1 MAVTETPFKLSKKSE
16 VMTNRLRI
24 AVQKKGRLADDS
36 FALLKKCGL
45 RFAIRGGGLLARV
58 KNMPVDLLLV
68 RDDDIPSFVA
78 NNAADI
84 GIVGENVLV
93 EEQLVAKDK
102 LNAEISM
109 RLGFSRCRLSL
120 ASPDGGVVKA
130 TSDLNGTRIA
140 TTYPGVLGRFLDE
153 KGIEA
158 KSVEMKGAV
167 ELAPSIG
174 IAESICD
181 LVSSGA
187 TLEAN
192 GLTAFE
198 TILES
203 EAVLIQSDR
212 TLDDAKQALLSK
224 LMRRIDGVIKSSE
237 TKYIMLNAP
246 KDKVDAISALL
257 PGSDSP
263 TIIPL
268 AGSENL
274 VALQAVCT
282 ENIFWETLEDLKA
295 LGARAILV
303 LPIEKM
309 MS

>member
-1 MAVTETPFKLSKKSE
+1 
-16 VMTNRLRI
+16 MTQRLRI
-24 AVQKKGRLADDS
+24 ALQKKGRLADDS
-36 FALLKKCGL
+36 YALLKKCGL

-58 KNMPVDLLLV
+58 KNMPIDLLLV

-78 NNAADI
+78 NDAADI

-93 EEQLVAKDK
+93 EEQLSSQTELDAK
-102 LNAEISM
+102 AAM
-109 RLGFSRCRLSL
+109 RLGFSRCKLCL
-120 ASPDGGVVKA
+120 AASEASGISTA
-130 TSDLNGTRIA
+130 TNLQNTMIA
-140 TTYPGVLGRFLDE
+140 TTYPGVLGRYLQDNN
-153 KGIEA
+153 IAA
-158 KSVEMKGAV
+158 KMVEMKGAV

-174 IAESICD
+174 IAQSICD

-192 GLTAFE
+192 GLKAFE

-203 EAVLIQSDR
+203 EAVLITSGR
-212 TLDDAKQALLSK
+212 TLGAEKQAILDK
-224 LMRRIDGVIKSSE
+224 LMSRIDGVIKSSE
-237 TKYIMLNAP
+237 TKYIMMNAP
-246 KDKVDAISALL
+246 KDKLDAITALL
-257 PGSDSP
+257 PGADAP
-263 TIIPL
+263 TIMPL
-268 AGSENL
+268 AGNDDL

-282 ENIFWETLEDLKA
+282 ENVFWETLEDLKA

>member
-1 MAVTETPFKLSKKSE
+1 
-16 VMTNRLRI
+16 MTQRLRI
-24 AVQKKGRLADDS
+24 ALQKKGRLADDS
-36 FALLKKCGL
+36 YALLKKCGL
-45 RFAIRGGGLLARV
+45 KFAIRGGGLLARV

-93 EEQLVAKDK
+93 EEQLSSRTELDA
-102 LNAEISM
+102 AIAM
-109 RLGFSRCRLSL
+109 RLGFSRCKLCL
-120 ASPDGGVVKA
+120 AAANTSGIESPQ
-130 TSDLNGTRIA
+130 DLTDTTIA
-140 TTYPGVLGRFLDE
+140 TTYPGVLKQYLKDKE
-153 KGIEA
+153 ITA
-158 KSVEMKGAV
+158 QTVEMKGAV

-203 EAVLIQSDR
+203 EAVLITSGRDIGQE
-212 TLDDAKQALLSK
+212 KQAILDK
-224 LMRRIDGVIKSSE
+224 LMRRIDGVIKSTE
-237 TKYIMLNAP
+237 TKYIMMNAP
-246 KDKVDAISALL
+246 KNKLDAITALL
-257 PGSDSP
+257 PGADAP
-263 TIIPL
+263 TIMPL
-268 AGSENL
+268 AGNDDL
-274 VALQAVCT
+274 VAVQAVCT

>member
-1 MAVTETPFKLSKKSE
+1 
-16 VMTNRLRI
+16 MTQRLRI
-24 AVQKKGRLADDS
+24 ALQKKGRLADDS
-36 FALLKKCGL
+36 YALLRKCGL
-45 RFAIRGGGLLARV
+45 RFSIRSGGLLARV

-68 RDDDIPSFVA
+68 RDDDIPSFVSNDA
-78 NNAADI
+78 SDI

-93 EEQLVAKDK
+93 EEQYTHEEDLDARI
-102 LNAEISM
+102 AM
-109 RLGFSRCRLSL
+109 RLGFSRCKLCL
-120 ASPDGGVVKA
+120 AAPMNGPVKSA
-130 TSDLNGTRIA
+130 KDLENTRIA
-140 TTYPGVLGRFLDE
+140 TTYPGVLDAFLN
-153 KGIEA
+153 KNNIIA
-158 KSVEMKGAV
+158 RSVDMKGAV

-203 EAVLIQSDR
+203 EAVLITSSR
-212 TLDDAKQALLSK
+212 TLSPEKQAILDK
-224 LMRRIDGVIKSSE
+224 LMSRIDGVIKSAE
-237 TKYIMLNAP
+237 TKYIMMNAP
-246 KDKVDAISALL
+246 KDRVDAITELL
-257 PGSDSP
+257 PGADAP
-263 TIIPL
+263 TVMPL
-268 AGSENL
+268 AGSDDL

-282 ENIFWETLEDLKA
+282 ENIFWETLEDLKV

>member
-1 MAVTETPFKLSKKSE
+1 MTE
-16 VMTNRLRI
+16 RLRI
-24 AVQKKGRLADDS
+24 ALQKKGRLADDS

-58 KNMPVDLLLV
+58 KNMPIDLLLV

-78 NNAADI
+78 NDAADI

-93 EEQLVAKDK
+93 EEQLVSKTRLDAD
-102 LNAEISM
+102 ITM
-109 RLGFSRCRLSL
+109 RLGFSRCKLCL
-120 ASPDGGVVKA
+120 AASD
-130 TSDLNGTRIA
+130 TSGITKSADLAGTRIA
-140 TTYPGVLGRFLDE
+140 TTYPGVLGRFLKE
-153 KGIEA
+153 QGIDA

-198 TILES
+198 TILKS
-203 EAVLIQSDR
+203 EAVLIQSGR
-212 TLDDAKQALLSK
+212 NLSSEKQALLDK
-224 LMRRIDGVIKSSE
+224 LMRRIDGVIKSAE

-246 KDKVDAISALL
+246 KDKVAAITELL
-257 PGSDSP
+257 PGSDAP

-268 AGSENL
+268 AGSDDL

>member
-1 MAVTETPFKLSKKSE
+1 MTE
-16 VMTNRLRI
+16 RLRI
-24 AVQKKGRLADDS
+24 ALQKKGRLAEDS
-36 FALLKKCGL
+36 FKLLRKCGL
-45 RFAIRGGGLLARV
+45 RFTIRGDGLLARV
-58 KNMPVDLLLV
+58 KNMPIDLLLV

-93 EEQLVAKDK
+93 EEQLVSNDK
-102 LNAEISM
+102 LDANIKM
-109 RLGFSRCRLSL
+109 RLGFSKCKLCL
-120 ASPDGGVVKA
+120 ASPENNELDNIIKL
-130 TSDLNGTRIA
+130 SNTRIA
-140 TTYPGVLGRFLDE
+140 TSYPGVLKKFLDE
-153 KGIEA
+153 EKIKA
-158 KSVEMKGAV
+158 KLVEMKGAV

-174 IAESICD
+174 IADSICD

-192 GLTAFE
+192 GLKVFR
-198 TILES
+198 TILKS
-203 EAVLIQSDR
+203 EAVLIQSKR
-212 TLDDAKQALLSK
+212 SLSAEKGILLK
-224 LMRRIDGVIKSSE
+224 KVFRRIDGVIKSSE
-237 TKYIMLNAP
+237 TKYVMLNAP
-246 KDKVDAISALL
+246 REKVDEITELL

-263 TIIPL
+263 TIVPL
-268 AGSENL
+268 AGSDNL

-282 ENIFWETLEDLKA
+282 EKILWENLEELKL

>member
-1 MAVTETPFKLSKKSE
+1 MSD
-16 VMTNRLRI
+16 RLRI
-24 AVQKKGRLADDS
+24 ALQKKGRLAEDS

-45 RFAIRGGGLLARV
+45 RFSIRGGGLLARV
-58 KNMPVDLLLV
+58 KNMPIDLLLV

-78 NNAADI
+78 NDAADI

-93 EEQLVAKDK
+93 EEQLTAKSK
-102 LNAEISM
+102 LDANIAM
-109 RLGFSRCRLSL
+109 RLGFSRCKLCL
-120 ASPDGGVVKA
+120 AASETGPVQTPK
-130 TSDLNGTRIA
+130 DLNGTRIA
-140 TTYPGVLGRFLDE
+140 TTYPGVTARYL
-153 KGIEA
+153 KNSGIDA
-158 KSVEMKGAV
+158 ALVEMKGAV

-192 GLTAFE
+192 GLAAFE
-198 TILES
+198 TILDS
-203 EAVLIQSDR
+203 EAVLIRSER
-212 TLDDAKQALLSK
+212 ELSPERADILTK
-224 LMRRIDGVIKSSE
+224 LMNRIDGCLKSAE

-246 KDKVDAISALL
+246 KDAVAKITSLL
-257 PGSDSP
+257 PGSDAP
-263 TIIPL
+263 TIMPL
-268 AGSENL
+268 AGQDDL
-274 VALQAVCT
+274 VAIQAVCT
-282 ENIFWETLEDLKA
+282 ENVFWETLEGLKA

>member
-1 MAVTETPFKLSKKSE
+1 MTE
-16 VMTNRLRI
+16 RLRI
-24 AVQKKGRLADDS
+24 ALQKKGRLADDS

-58 KNMPVDLLLV
+58 KNMPIDLLLV

-78 NNAADI
+78 NDAADI

-93 EEQLVAKDK
+93 EEQLTSAKK
-102 LNAEISM
+102 LDAEITM
-109 RLGFSRCRLSL
+109 RLGFSRCKLCL
-120 ASPDGGVVKA
+120 AASDKSNIRNA
-130 TSDLNGTRIA
+130 SDLKNTKIA
-140 TTYPGVLGRFLDE
+140 TTYPGVLAQFLKD
-153 KGIEA
+153 KGITA
-158 KSVEMKGAV
+158 KAVEMKGAV

-203 EAVLIQSDR
+203 EAVLIQSGR
-212 TLDDAKQALLSK
+212 KLSNEKQALLSK
-224 LMRRIDGVIKSSE
+224 LMSRIDGVIKSSE

-246 KDKVDAISALL
+246 KTQVDAITKIL

-268 AGSENL
+268 AGSDDL

>member
-1 MAVTETPFKLSKKSE
+1 
-16 VMTNRLRI
+16 MTDRLRI
-24 AVQKKGRLADDS
+24 ALQKKGRLADDS

-58 KNMPVDLLLV
+58 KNMPIDLLLV

-78 NNAADI
+78 NDAADI

-93 EEQLVAKDK
+93 EEQLVAKDP
-102 LNAEISM
+102 LDAEITM
-109 RLGFSRCRLSL
+109 RLGFSRCKLSL
-120 ASPDGGVVKA
+120 AAPDNSPIKNA
-130 TSDLNGTRIA
+130 SNLNGTRIA
-140 TTYPGVLGRFLDE
+140 TTYPGVLGRFLKDQD
-153 KGIEA
+153 IDA
-158 KSVEMKGAV
+158 KAVEMKGAV

-203 EAVLIQSDR
+203 EAVLIQSGR
-212 TLDDAKQALLSK
+212 ALSDDKQALLAK

-246 KDKVDAISALL
+246 KGQVEAITALL
-257 PGSDSP
+257 PGSDAP

-268 AGSENL
+268 AGSDDL

-282 ENIFWETLEDLKA
+282 ENIFWETLEDLKT

>member
-1 MAVTETPFKLSKKSE
+1 MTEQ
-16 VMTNRLRI
+16 RLRI
-24 AVQKKGRLADDS
+24 ALQKKGRLADDS
-36 FALLKKCGL
+36 YALLKKCGL
-45 RFAIRGGGLLARV
+45 KFSVRSGGLLARV
-58 KNMPVDLLLV
+58 KNMPVDLLLL

-78 NNAADI
+78 NDAADI

-93 EEQLVAKDK
+93 EEQLSSKTELDAVIA
-102 LNAEISM
+102 M
-109 RLGFSRCRLSL
+109 RLGFSRCKLCL
-120 ASPDGGVVKA
+120 AASESGPIK
-130 TSDLNGTRIA
+130 TPSDLEGTRIA
-140 TTYPGVLGRFLDE
+140 TTYPGVLGQYLVDR
-153 KGIEA
+153 GISA

-198 TILES
+198 TILNS
-203 EAVLIQSDR
+203 EAVLINSGR
-212 TLDDAKQALLSK
+212 ALSSEKQDIYDK
-224 LMRRIDGVIKSSE
+224 LASRIDGVIKSTE
-237 TKYIMLNAP
+237 TKYIMMNAP
-246 KDKVDAISALL
+246 KDKVDAITALL
-257 PGSDSP
+257 PGADAP
-263 TIIPL
+263 TIMPL
-268 AGSENL
+268 AGKDDL

-309 MS
+309 MA

>member
-1 MAVTETPFKLSKKSE
+1 MTE
-16 VMTNRLRI
+16 RLRI
-24 AVQKKGRLADDS
+24 ALQKKGRLAETS
-36 FALLKKCGL
+36 FNLLRKCGL
-45 RFAIRGGGLLARV
+45 NFAVRGGGLLARV
-58 KNMPVDLLLV
+58 KNMPIDLLLV

-93 EEQLVAKDK
+93 EEQLVSNIELDA
-102 LNAEISM
+102 NIIM
-109 RLGFSRCRLSL
+109 RLGFSKCKLCL
-120 ASPDGGVVKA
+120 ASPDGKPFD
-130 TSDLNGTRIA
+130 SIKSLKNTRIA
-140 TTYPGVLGRFLDE
+140 TTYPGVLRKFLFKEDI
-153 KGIEA
+153 KA
-158 KSVEMKGAV
+158 TLVEMKGAV

-174 IAESICD
+174 IADSICD

-192 GLTAFE
+192 GLKVFK
-198 TILES
+198 TILDS
-203 EAVLIQSDR
+203 EAVLIQSKR
-212 TLDDAKQALLSK
+212 SLTPKKELLLK
-224 LMRRIDGVIKSSE
+224 KVLRRIDGVIKSAE
-237 TKYIMLNAP
+237 TKYVMLNAP
-246 KDKVDAISALL
+246 REKVDKITELL

-263 TIIPL
+263 TIVPL
-268 AGSENL
+268 AGSDNL

-282 ENIFWETLEDLKA
+282 EKILWENLEDLKS

>member
-1 MAVTETPFKLSKKSE
+1 MTEQ
-16 VMTNRLRI
+16 RLRI
-24 AVQKKGRLADDS
+24 ALQKKGRLADDS
-36 FALLKKCGL
+36 YALLKKCGL

-58 KNMPVDLLLV
+58 NNMPIDLLLV

-78 NNAADI
+78 TGAADI

-93 EEQLVAKDK
+93 EEQLSAKSPLD
-102 LNAEISM
+102 ATIDM
-109 RLGFSRCRLSL
+109 RLGFSRCKLCLAASDKSGITAAKQLS
-120 ASPDGGVVKA
+120 
-130 TSDLNGTRIA
+130 GTTIA
-140 TTYPGVLGRFLDE
+140 TTYPGVLGQYLAE
-153 KGIEA
+153 KNIKA
-158 KSVEMKGAV
+158 KMVEMKGAV

-203 EAVLIQSDR
+203 EAVLISSGREMAEAKTKVYAKLQS
-212 TLDDAKQALLSK
+212 
-224 LMRRIDGVIKSSE
+224 RIDGVLKSTE

-246 KDKVDAISALL
+246 KSAVDAITNIL
-257 PGSDSP
+257 PGSDAP

-268 AGSENL
+268 TNDL

-282 ENIFWETLEDLKA
+282 ENVFWETLEDLKA
-295 LGARAILV
+295 LGARSILV

-309 MS
+309 MA

>member
-1 MAVTETPFKLSKKSE
+1 MTE
-16 VMTNRLRI
+16 RLRI
-24 AVQKKGRLADDS
+24 ALQKKGRLADDS

-58 KNMPVDLLLV
+58 KNMPIDLLLV

-78 NNAADI
+78 NDAADI

-93 EEQLVAKDK
+93 EEQLVSKEK
-102 LNAEISM
+102 LDAEITM
-109 RLGFSRCRLSL
+109 RLGFSRCKLCL
-120 ASPDGGVVKA
+120 AASD
-130 TSDLNGTRIA
+130 TSGITKSADLAGTRVA
-140 TTYPGVLGRFLDE
+140 TTYPGVLGRFLKE
-153 KGIEA
+153 QGIDA

-198 TILES
+198 TILDS
-203 EAVLIQSDR
+203 EAVLIQSGR
-212 TLDDAKQALLSK
+212 NLSAEKQALLDK
-224 LMRRIDGVIKSSE
+224 LMRRIDGVIKSAE

-246 KDKVDAISALL
+246 TDKVSAITELL
-257 PGSDSP
+257 PGSDAP

-268 AGSENL
+268 AGSDDL

>member
-1 MAVTETPFKLSKKSE
+1 MTE
-16 VMTNRLRI
+16 RLRI
-24 AVQKKGRLADDS
+24 ALQKKGRLADDS

-58 KNMPVDLLLV
+58 KNMPIDLLLV

-78 NNAADI
+78 NDAADI

-93 EEQLVAKDK
+93 EEQLVSKTRLDAD
-102 LNAEISM
+102 ITM
-109 RLGFSRCRLSL
+109 RLGFSRCKLCL
-120 ASPDGGVVKA
+120 AASD
-130 TSDLNGTRIA
+130 TSGIIKSADLVGTRIA
-140 TTYPGVLGRFLDE
+140 TTYPGVLGRFLKE
-153 KGIEA
+153 QGIDA

-198 TILES
+198 TILKS
-203 EAVLIQSDR
+203 EAVLIQSGR
-212 TLDDAKQALLSK
+212 NLSSEKQALLDK
-224 LMRRIDGVIKSSE
+224 LMRRIDGVIKSAE

-246 KDKVDAISALL
+246 KDKVAAITELL
-257 PGSDSP
+257 PGSDAP

-268 AGSENL
+268 AGSDNL

>member
-1 MAVTETPFKLSKKSE
+1 MTE
-16 VMTNRLRI
+16 RLRI
-24 AVQKKGRLADDS
+24 ALQKKGRLADDS

-58 KNMPVDLLLV
+58 KNMPIDLLLV

-78 NNAADI
+78 NDAADI

-93 EEQLVAKDK
+93 EEQLVSPSK
-102 LNAEISM
+102 LDAEITM
-109 RLGFSRCRLSL
+109 RLGFSRCKLCLAASDSSGITKSSELS
-120 ASPDGGVVKA
+120 
-130 TSDLNGTRIA
+130 GTRIA
-140 TTYPGVLGRFLDE
+140 TTYPGVLGQFLKE
-153 KGIEA
+153 QGIDA

-203 EAVLIQSDR
+203 EAVLIQSGR
-212 TLDDAKQALLSK
+212 ALSAEKQALLAK
-224 LMRRIDGVIKSSE
+224 LMRRIDGVIKSAE

-246 KDKVDAISALL
+246 KDKVEAITALL
-257 PGSDSP
+257 PGSDAP

-268 AGSENL
+268 AGSDNL

>member
-1 MAVTETPFKLSKKSE
+1 MSD
-16 VMTNRLRI
+16 RLRI
-24 AVQKKGRLADDS
+24 ALQKKGRLAEDS

-45 RFAIRGGGLLARV
+45 RFSIRGGGLLARV
-58 KNMPVDLLLV
+58 KNMPIDLLLV

-93 EEQLVAKDK
+93 EEQLTSKSK
-102 LNAEISM
+102 LDADIAM
-109 RLGFSRCRLSL
+109 RLGFSRCKLCL
-120 ASPDGGVVKA
+120 AASEAGTVHSA
-130 TSDLNGTRIA
+130 ADLNGTRIA
-140 TTYPGVLGRFLDE
+140 TTYPGVTARYLSNS
-153 KGIEA
+153 GIA
-158 KSVEMKGAV
+158 ADLVEMKGAV

-192 GLTAFE
+192 GLAAFE

-203 EAVLIQSDR
+203 EAVLISSARELSAERSD
-212 TLDDAKQALLSK
+212 TLDK
-224 LMRRIDGVIKSSE
+224 LMNRIDGVLKSKDS
-237 TKYIMLNAP
+237 KYIMLNAP
-246 KDKVDAISALL
+246 RDAVAKITSLL
-257 PGSDSP
+257 PGSDAP
-263 TIIPL
+263 TIMPL
-268 AGSENL
+268 AGQDDL
-274 VALQAVCT
+274 VAIQAVCT
-282 ENIFWETLEDLKA
+282 ETVFWETLEGLKA

>member
-1 MAVTETPFKLSKKSE
+1 MTE
-16 VMTNRLRI
+16 RLRI
-24 AVQKKGRLADDS
+24 ALQKKGRLADDS

-58 KNMPVDLLLV
+58 KNMQIDLLLV

-78 NNAADI
+78 NDAADI

-93 EEQLVAKDK
+93 EEQLVSKEK
-102 LNAEISM
+102 LDAEITM
-109 RLGFSRCRLSL
+109 RLGFSRCKLCL
-120 ASPDGGVVKA
+120 A
-130 TSDLNGTRIA
+130 TSDTSGITKSSDLEGTRIA
-140 TTYPGVLGRFLDE
+140 TTYPGVLGRFLKEQNID
-153 KGIEA
+153 A

-198 TILES
+198 TILKS
-203 EAVLIQSDR
+203 EAVLIQSSR
-212 TLDDAKQALLSK
+212 TLSAEKQALLDK
-224 LMRRIDGVIKSSE
+224 LMRRIDGVIKSAE

-246 KDKVDAISALL
+246 TDKVSAITELL
-257 PGSDSP
+257 PGSDAP

-268 AGSENL
+268 AGSDDL

>member
-1 MAVTETPFKLSKKSE
+1 MSD
-16 VMTNRLRI
+16 RLRI
-24 AVQKKGRLADDS
+24 ALQKKGRLAEDS

-45 RFAIRGGGLLARV
+45 RFSIRGGGLLARV
-58 KNMPVDLLLV
+58 KNMPIDLLLV

-93 EEQLVAKDK
+93 EEQLTAKTK
-102 LNAEISM
+102 LDADIAM
-109 RLGFSRCRLSL
+109 RLGFSRCKLCL
-120 ASPDGGVVKA
+120 AANENGPVKTA
-130 TSDLNGTRIA
+130 KDLDGTRIA
-140 TTYPGVLGRFLDE
+140 TTYPGVTGQYL
-153 KGIEA
+153 K
-158 KSVEMKGAV
+158 KSGLSAQLVEMKGAV

-203 EAVLIQSDR
+203 EAVLIRSER
-212 TLDDAKQALLSK
+212 ELSTERADILNK
-224 LMRRIDGVIKSSE
+224 LMNRIDGVLKSAE

-246 KDKVDAISALL
+246 KSAVTKITDLL
-257 PGSDSP
+257 PGSDAP
-263 TIIPL
+263 TVMPL
-268 AGSENL
+268 AGEDDL
-274 VALQAVCT
+274 VAIQAVCT
-282 ENIFWETLEDLKA
+282 ENVFWETLEDLKA